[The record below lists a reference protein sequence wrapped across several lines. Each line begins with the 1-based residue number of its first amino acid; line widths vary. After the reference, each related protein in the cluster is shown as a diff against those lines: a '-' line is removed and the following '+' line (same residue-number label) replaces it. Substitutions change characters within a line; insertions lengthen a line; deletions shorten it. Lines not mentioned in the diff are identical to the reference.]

1 MGVNMMRLAINLPQE
16 LVTEF
21 DKSLKK
27 NGFNS
32 RNKGL
37 QEAINQYMERNR

>member
-1 MGVNMMRLAINLPQE
+1 MRLAINLPNE
-16 LVTEF
+16 LVKEF
-21 DKSLKK
+21 DEILKE
-27 NGFNS
+27 NGYNS